1 MLIFLAFL
9 QAAALAPP
17 PAAADPAAAAPVAA
31 TPVDNIPEPYLPLP
45 GRAFVPDS
53 PAKTEAAAG
62 STATPEDIAADS
74 ARDLKDNRY
83 YNKPGASRADYDAD
97 WQDCRLIARGSITP
111 GGRTTVIVYNPAV
124 ISPAAA
130 TGGGVIG
137 ALIASAIED
146 GQLRR
151 ANRRSCLLFRGWRLV
166 EVESDESARLAALP
180 ESERGAAMN
189 RLLGDPAPK
198 GRRIIRWTNQFAAP
212 VLAGAAK

>member
-1 MLIFLAFL
+1 MLILLAFL
-9 QAAALAPP
+9 QAAALSP
-17 PAAADPAAAAPVAA
+17 PAATAVPAAAAPVAA
-31 TPVDNIPEPYLPLP
+31 APADNTPEPYLPLP
-45 GRAFVPDS
+45 GQALVADS
-53 PAKTEAAAG
+53 PATAEASAG
-62 STATPEDIAADS
+62 NATPEDIAADS

-97 WQDCRLIARGSITP
+97 WQECRLIARGSITP

-130 TGGGVIG
+130 SGAGVIG

-146 GQLRR
+146 GKLRR

-166 EVESDESARLAALP
+166 EVDGDESARLAALP
-180 ESERGAAMN
+180 ESEREAQMN
-189 RLLGDPAPK
+189 RLLGDPTPK
-198 GRRIIRWTNQFAAP
+198 GRRILRWTNQFAAP